1 MLRKRGKSMKE
12 IIFFDVDDT
21 LLDSRSH
28 KIPSSALDTLQEMQ
42 QYYHIGIATG
52 RSLSTLIENGVADS
66 FPWSVYV
73 CNNGQ
78 LVYDKNRNIRYRSAL
93 DPAIVKQIIDTAAKR
108 NEPLLAGIPEWYQI
122 GTANEYQ
129 IAAHKFFQM
138 EIPSAPMPPHADI
151 YMFVAFGKD
160 DSDYDVYRNIAGI
173 QVMSARAN
181 YCDIIAEN
189 SGKDVGI
196 KEALKL
202 FDLSTY
208 IAFGDSDNDLSMLE
222 NSCYSIVMGQGS
234 GQAKAK
240 ADFITKAVY
249 EDGIAYAWKHCPI
262 FQNKHSI

>member
-1 MLRKRGKSMKE
+1 MKE

-28 KIPSSALDTLQEMQ
+28 KIPSSTLDTLQEMQ
-42 QYYHIGIATG
+42 KYYHIGIATG
-52 RSLSTLIENGVADS
+52 RSLSTLIENGVVDS

-78 LVYDKNRNIRYRSAL
+78 LVYDNSRKIKYRSPL
-93 DPAIVKQIIDTAAKR
+93 DPVIVEKIIAAAKKR

-122 GTANEYQ
+122 GAANEYQ
-129 IAAHKFFQM
+129 LAAHKFFQM
-138 EIPSAPMPPHADI
+138 EIPTAAMPPHADI

-160 DSDYDVYRNIAGI
+160 DSDYDIYRKIAGI
-173 QVMSARAN
+173 QVMSSRAH

-202 FDLSTY
+202 FGLSTY
-208 IAFGDSDNDLSMLE
+208 IAFGDSDNDVTMLE
-222 NSCYSIVMGQGS
+222 NSSYGIVMGQGS
-234 GQAKAK
+234 EQAKK
-240 ADFITKAVY
+240 HADFITKAVY
-249 EDGIAYAWKHCPI
+249 ENGIAYAWKHCPI
-262 FQNKHSI
+262 FQNKQ